1 MITICVILCLAAV
14 IWIMFSVVF
23 VGIVY
28 MLINAIGYLI
38 GKESDKE

>member
-1 MITICVILCLAAV
+1 MITICVILCLAVV
-14 IWIMFSVVF
+14 ILIMFVGLF

-28 MLINAIGYLI
+28 MLISAIKYLI